1 MTRFTRASVFAGA
14 ALLAFLSGCSSSRT
28 RFNLYER
35 PSTYGVSAAGARPS
49 LVVNPIVFEG
59 IPNPEPWQK
68 EIGVK
73 LQREFAN
80 STLRTGVLSPVV
92 ADVPAGDGGDGY
104 VLDVTMRD
112 SSVEYPVWY
121 VFVAGEK
128 QTYTLNGDVRISRK
142 GETVASFKFSQSKTG
157 YERLFGS
164 YFYIP
169 LFPFGSAKKDAVVND
184 LMAKFYSEFEMFLV
198 RSQDVLARGAPRQ
211 DSTSAPRI
219 QPVQQTIS
227 GEGWQANRPERVG
240 KYRISPIVGVGVDVS
255 GNTGLEK
262 YDDVSTTV
270 AGPALGF
277 EVSMRPLVS
286 ANGIETGSP
295 TVYPEL
301 WARFLHLKTTIN
313 VYLDN
318 DGDDDDFDDDDSRSS
333 NSKEL
338 ISKDE
343 GGETHMSLLA
353 GGRVVFRPM
362 EMWQMYLQLGAGAT
376 WGSQEGDVVP
386 KNPEDF
392 PGVEYIIRRT
402 DKDTKTAL
410 QALFGGGVRLGHS
423 RDLVNYDVGFNILS
437 SQDRDETI
445 LLPSFALHFRL

>member
-14 ALLAFLSGCSSSRT
+14 ALLALLAGCSSSRT

-35 PSTYGVSAAGARPS
+35 PSSFGVAATGTRPS
-49 LVVNPIVFEG
+49 LVVNPVVFEG

-68 EIGVK
+68 EIGAK
-73 LQREFAN
+73 LQQEFVN
-80 STLRTGVLSPVV
+80 STLRTGVLTPVV
-92 ADVPAGDGGDGY
+92 AEAPVRGGDDGY

-157 YERLFGS
+157 YERMFGS

-198 RSQDVLARGAPRQ
+198 RSQDVLARGAPKP
-211 DSTSAPRI
+211 DTAAAPRI
-219 QPVQQTIS
+219 KPVQQIAAS
-227 GEGWQANRPERVG
+227 ADWQANRPERVG
-240 KYRISPIVGVGVDVS
+240 KFRISPIVGFGVDVS
-255 GNTGLEK
+255 EKTGLERYK
-262 YDDVSTTV
+262 DVSTTV

-301 WARFLHLKTTIN
+301 WARFLHLKTTIS
-313 VYLDN
+313 VYLDK
-318 DGDDDDFDDDDSRSS
+318 DDDDDDDFDDDDSRS

-338 ISKDE
+338 ISEDE
-343 GGETHMSLLA
+343 GGETHMSILA

-386 KNPEDF
+386 KDPEEF
-392 PGVEYIIRRT
+392 PDVEYIIRRT
-402 DKDTKTAL
+402 EGDTKTAL

-423 RDLVNYDVGFNILS
+423 RDLVNYDIGFNILS

-445 LLPSFALHFRL
+445 LLPNFALHFRL